1 MASYVGKSHT
11 IEVIIPII
19 TDLIKDESSEVRLN
33 VTANLKKVS
42 NVLEADFL
50 SQSMINIL
58 DNLCKDTQW
67 RVQSAAYN
75 LIGDLIIDHQKAG
88 HDKLFKFFMGF
99 LSQPNASVREQC
111 VEKLGV
117 IAKSFPAEWSSNE
130 AY

>member
-1 MASYVGKSHT
+1 MKTLQSCYADSQVQFKAGVANALCDMASYVGKSHT

-67 RVQSAAYN
+67 RV
-75 LIGDLIIDHQKAG
+75 
-88 HDKLFKFFMGF
+88 
-99 LSQPNASVREQC
+99 
-111 VEKLGV
+111 
-117 IAKSFPAEWSSNE
+117 
-130 AY
+130 